1 MGRRRNRMR
10 LRGGAVGNITQTI
23 ENASAIA
30 KKVVVDKD
38 KALELEISLQ
48 KIRMELLHS
57 GKGASITKITIC
69 GLVAL
74 VVGTISYK
82 YMTTPAEAEGA
93 LAIAMTA
100 ARDYAISVTP
110 VIAILIGV
118 FGTKGGKTLQGFSN
132 RIKKRR
138 NRNKE

>member
-1 MGRRRNRMR
+1 MGRRRDRMR
-10 LRGGAVGNITQTI
+10 LRSGAIGNITQTI

-38 KALELEISLQ
+38 KALELDASLQ

-69 GLVAL
+69 GLVTL
-74 VVGTISYK
+74 VVGIISFK
-82 YMTTPAEAEGA
+82 FVTASSTTEGA
-93 LAIAMTA
+93 ISIAMTA

-110 VIAILIGV
+110 LIAILIGIY
-118 FGTKGGKTLQGFSN
+118 GTKGGKTLLERTKVN
-132 RIKKRR
+132 RRGKR
-138 NRNKE
+138 NR